1 MPTQILAQ
9 KTVAITA
16 SRRADEQAA
25 AFERHGARVI
35 LAPTVRI
42 VKTDDDAALRAETE
56 RVLQNPPQVVLVTT
70 GHGLKSWVE
79 FCEKQG
85 FAEQLGGILADAAIL
100 VRGAKGRGAVR
111 ALGYADQGIAEFE
124 TTESLVDLA
133 ISRGVQ
139 GKTVLIQQHGNPDQ
153 RLIRTLETAGAQVV
167 QVRPNRWVAPEQPE
181 LVDQLIES
189 LVAGQVD
196 VLTFTAAPAVEAL
209 LTRAQELQQ
218 FSALVEVLQRR
229 TKVAVV
235 GPVTAEPLSVLGIS
249 AIVPERFRMGAMVKA
264 VLAEFESTGSYIV
277 YL

>member
-1 MPTQILAQ
+1 MPTQLLAQ

-16 SRRADEQAA
+16 SRRTDEQAA
-25 AFERHGARVI
+25 AFERHGARVV

-42 VKTDDDAALRAETE
+42 VKTDDDAALGGETE
-56 RVLQNPPQVVLVTT
+56 RVLQKPPQVVLVTT

-79 FCEKQG
+79 FCQKQG
-85 FAEQLGGILADAAIL
+85 FAEQLGDILAGTAIL
-100 VRGAKGRGAVR
+100 VRGSKGRGAVR
-111 ALGYADQGIAEFE
+111 ALGYADQGIAEVE

-153 RLIRTLETAGAQVV
+153 RLIRRLEAQGAQVV

-181 LVDQLIES
+181 LVDQLVES
-189 LVAGQVD
+189 LVTGQID

-209 LTRAQELQQ
+209 LGRAQELEQ
-218 FSALVEVLQRR
+218 FSALVEVLKCR

-235 GPVTAEPLSVLGIS
+235 GPVTAEPLRVLGVS
-249 AIVPERFRMGAMVKA
+249 AIIPERYRMGAMIKA
-264 VLAEFESTGSYIV
+264 ILAEFEPTGSDIV
-277 YL
+277 YP